1 MVSVSTPNRT
11 PTAVGTPRERRNFK
25 IFCLSGGC
33 GIGTILHTLGFAS
46 LFIWTN
52 YDLAGVNFHLVSLEF
67 SDGKWLVWHI
77 DGRDDYRGGDVNL

>member
-25 IFCLSGGC
+25 IFCLSEAVEYEEQFC
-33 GIGTILHTLGFAS
+33 TLGFAS

-52 YDLAGVNFHLVSLEF
+52 YDLAGVNFHLASLEF
-67 SDGKWLVWHI
+67 LDGKGLVWPI